1 MTELI
6 RRGVITIYDG
16 LRPLARAQD
25 GQALVEYALI
35 MLLIVLVS
43 VGALQLLGQDVSSF
57 LSPIA
62 NDL

>member
-6 RRGVITIYDG
+6 RRGVITIFDG
-16 LRPLARAQD
+16 SRPLAHAQD

-35 MLLIVLVS
+35 MLLIVAVAI
-43 VGALQLLGQDVSSF
+43 GALQLLGQDVSGF